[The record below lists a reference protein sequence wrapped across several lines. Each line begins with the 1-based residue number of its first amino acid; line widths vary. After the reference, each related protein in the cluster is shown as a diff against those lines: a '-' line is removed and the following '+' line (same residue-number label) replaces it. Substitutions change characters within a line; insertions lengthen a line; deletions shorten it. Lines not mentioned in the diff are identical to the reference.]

1 MEAKR
6 EGSFKGEDTKLNV
19 RSPRP
24 CQRHLGWYWRAAPRA
39 VQYRRHPPWTVQPL
53 NLPRQ
58 RESKEL
64 NNTTLTPS
72 QQLSV
77 GNKSHCQEKGHMFLN
92 RSGQTHRCCP
102 VKGAVRSRD
111 SWCTS
116 CCASCPSCAPRGV
129 KEHVSP
135 QGHFP
140 ELQVEFWRDLWRWF
154 CPTPLSKHNQA
165 AEGSPVQ
172 AVSPSTSFPRPFH
185 TAFDFLKGWRSA
197 SPQLSLPSSA
207 VTHAPDLVTRR
218 YLSSNKT
225 IGCIISYIAWAK
237 NIAKIGSIN
246 SKPRRKLLQLQKTL
260 TASSPC
266 CTARTDWRAMK
277 WFLGPQ
283 DWKSTA
289 GTCMLI
295 VRHTGTG
302 PQISQ
307 THHTTQTV
315 SVVHPMWNS
324 FSSLQETTLK

>member
-19 RSPRP
+19 RSSRP

-39 VQYRRHPPWTVQPL
+39 VQYRW
-53 NLPRQ
+53 
-58 RESKEL
+58 
-64 NNTTLTPS
+64 
-72 QQLSV
+72 
-77 GNKSHCQEKGHMFLN
+77 QEKGHMFRN

-140 ELQVEFWRDLWRWF
+140 ELQVEFGRDLWRWF

-185 TAFDFLKGWRSA
+185 AAFDFLKGWRSA
-197 SPQLSLPSSA
+197 SPQLSLFICCYTCSRSSYQE
-207 VTHAPDLVTRR
+207 V
-218 YLSSNKT
+218 S
-225 IGCIISYIAWAK
+225 II
-237 NIAKIGSIN
+237 
-246 SKPRRKLLQLQKTL
+246 
-260 TASSPC
+260 
-266 CTARTDWRAMK
+266 
-277 WFLGPQ
+277 
-283 DWKSTA
+283 
-289 GTCMLI
+289 
-295 VRHTGTG
+295 
-302 PQISQ
+302 
-307 THHTTQTV
+307 
-315 SVVHPMWNS
+315 
-324 FSSLQETTLK
+324 